1 MPDLPVYLLDS
12 YTLLAYLGGEPG
24 AERLQELLELSL
36 EGRCRLCLCHI
47 NLGEVLY
54 ITERHR
60 GLDKAQSVLALL
72 ESLPLEFLEASRDLV
87 LDAAHIKAVYP
98 LSYADAFVVAA
109 ARRLQAVVLTGDPE
123 FTAVQQLVKV
133 EWLVKV

>member
-1 MPDLPVYLLDS
+1 MPDQPVYLLDS
-12 YTLLAYLGGEPG
+12 YAVLAYLGGEPG
-24 AERLQELLELSL
+24 AARLQELLALAL
-36 EGRCRLCLCHI
+36 EARCRLCLCLI

-60 GLDKAQSVLALL
+60 GLDKAQSALALL
-72 ESLPLEFLEASRDLV
+72 ESLPLEFLEPTRDQI
-87 LDAAHIKAVYP
+87 LDAAHIKAAHP

-133 EWLVKV
+133 EWLQNG